1 MTSSRDVDAALTQMI
16 SGGEIAAARPVLN
29 ATLDKLSAAVQRRV
43 FQKLNSGETLDP
55 QFAVQCWMELFA
67 YTRTRNSL
75 TKVEHTGQSA
85 GETLQEHMNNGE

>member
-1 MTSSRDVDAALTQMI
+1 MTSSRDVDAALTQVI

-29 ATLDKLSAAVQRRV
+29 AALDKLVNAVHRRV
-43 FQKLNSGETLDP
+43 FQQLNSGETLNP

-67 YTRTRNSL
+67 YRNARNSL
-75 TKVEHTGQSA
+75 TKVERIGQSA